1 MTHLRTV
8 GLLIL
13 ARTQRLNKGGVRKVV
28 LAKTVCAVFVL
39 CVTAAIAS
47 PAQTSALYSFCSQTN
62 CTDGAYPL
70 VGLIQATDGNFYG
83 TTAFGG
89 GTNVCNYGIPGCG
102 TVFQITPGGALT
114 TLHAFNFTDGGYPKG
129 LIQGTDGNFYGTT
142 TLGGTAST
150 GTVFKIT
157 AGGTLTTLYSFCSQT
172 NCSDGAY
179 PRAGLIQGTD
189 GDFYGT
195 TSGWSGQ
202 SYVSTVFRI
211 TPAGTLTTL
220 YRFCSQTNCTD
231 GLQPFAGLIQGTDG
245 NFYGTTNLGGTA
257 GQGTIFKITPAGTL
271 TTLYSFCSQ
280 TNCSDGTNPR
290 AGLIQGTDG
299 NFYGTTNNGG
309 AHDHSGCEAGNAG
322 GCGTVFKITPAGTL
336 TTLYSFCSQTNCSDG
351 ADPEAGGLIQ
361 ATDGNFYGTT
371 SDGDYG
377 LGYGTVFE
385 IIPTGTLLTLH
396 RFAGSEGL
404 KPFAGLIQATDG
416 NFYGTTTG
424 GGAEGWGTVFRL
436 SASPAVTLIPS
447 TLNFG
452 NQALDE
458 TSAAKKVTLKN
469 SGTAL
474 LIVSSVAIEGS
485 SFVISANT
493 CGVLAPG
500 KTCKVSVTFTPP
512 VLGKLTGTLTFTDNA
527 PNSPQTVSLSGTGVE
542 PATLTPAGAAFG
554 TWAVG
559 ATSTAKTFVLTNNQ
573 TVALTSIAISTTGDF
588 AVSATTCTTSLAAK
602 GKCTINVTFT
612 PTALGTRT
620 GQLNVSD
627 SASNS
632 PQTSTLTGAGK

>member
-245 NFYGTTNLGGTA
+245 NF
-257 GQGTIFKITPAGTL
+257 
-271 TTLYSFCSQ
+271 
-280 TNCSDGTNPR
+280 
-290 AGLIQGTDG
+290 
-299 NFYGTTNNGG
+299 
-309 AHDHSGCEAGNAG
+309 
-322 GCGTVFKITPAGTL
+322 
-336 TTLYSFCSQTNCSDG
+336 
-351 ADPEAGGLIQ
+351 
-361 ATDGNFYGTT
+361 
-371 SDGDYG
+371 
-377 LGYGTVFE
+377 
-385 IIPTGTLLTLH
+385 
-396 RFAGSEGL
+396 
-404 KPFAGLIQATDG
+404 
-416 NFYGTTTG
+416 
-424 GGAEGWGTVFRL
+424 
-436 SASPAVTLIPS
+436 
-447 TLNFG
+447 
-452 NQALDE
+452 
-458 TSAAKKVTLKN
+458 
-469 SGTAL
+469 
-474 LIVSSVAIEGS
+474 
-485 SFVISANT
+485 
-493 CGVLAPG
+493 
-500 KTCKVSVTFTPP
+500 
-512 VLGKLTGTLTFTDNA
+512 
-527 PNSPQTVSLSGTGVE
+527 
-542 PATLTPAGAAFG
+542 
-554 TWAVG
+554 
-559 ATSTAKTFVLTNNQ
+559 
-573 TVALTSIAISTTGDF
+573 
-588 AVSATTCTTSLAAK
+588 
-602 GKCTINVTFT
+602 
-612 PTALGTRT
+612 
-620 GQLNVSD
+620 
-627 SASNS
+627 
-632 PQTSTLTGAGK
+632 

>member
-114 TLHAFNFTDGGYPKG
+114 TLHAFNFTDGGYPK
-129 LIQGTDGNFYGTT
+129 
-142 TLGGTAST
+142 
-150 GTVFKIT
+150 
-157 AGGTLTTLYSFCSQT
+157 
-172 NCSDGAY
+172 
-179 PRAGLIQGTD
+179 
-189 GDFYGT
+189 
-195 TSGWSGQ
+195 
-202 SYVSTVFRI
+202 
-211 TPAGTLTTL
+211 
-220 YRFCSQTNCTD
+220 
-231 GLQPFAGLIQGTDG
+231 GLIQGTDG